1 MPIRWALPIES
12 LSLQTDPSG
21 RKTLKQ
27 IVAPA
32 QAGARL
38 DQFLAQALGW
48 SRARLQKLLKA
59 GQVTVNGA
67 PKAASYKVRAAEAV
81 TVQVPQPSPSP
92 LAPEPLALE
101 IIYEDRDLLVI
112 NKPPGQVVH
121 PGAGHRGGTLLN
133 ALLHHCPEL
142 QEIGEVSRPG
152 LVHRLDKDTSGLLV
166 VAKTALAHQSLV
178 GQFAARE
185 TQKKYLALVWG
196 RLPEAEGRID
206 KDIGRHPSQR
216 HKMTAQPRRGKAAV
230 TRWQVRRQFPG
241 PLTLVELS
249 PETGRTHQL
258 RVHLTSLGHPV
269 LGDGTYGGG
278 VSRLA
283 GAPKLKGLKPLV
295 HRQLLHAWKLSVTH
309 PRTGEKMTWEAPLP
323 EDLQAV
329 VEKLSNLG

>member
-1 MPIRWALPIES
+1 ME
-12 LSLQTDPSG
+12 
-21 RKTLKQ
+21 TLAQ
-27 IVAPA
+27 VVPPA

-38 DQFLAQALGW
+38 DQFLAQGLGW

-59 GQVTVNGA
+59 GLVTVNGA
-67 PKAASYKVRAAEAV
+67 PKAASYKVRAGEAV
-81 TVQVPQPSPSP
+81 TVQVPEPAPSP

-142 QEIGEVSRPG
+142 KEIGEVSRPG

-185 TQKKYLALVWG
+185 THKKYLALVWG
-196 RLPEAEGRID
+196 RLPEVEGRID

-216 HKMTAQPRRGKAAV
+216 HKMTAHPRRGKAAV
-230 TRWQVRRQFPG
+230 TRWRVLREFPG

-258 RVHLTSLGHPV
+258 RVHLASLGHPV
-269 LGDGTYGGG
+269 LGDATYGGG

-283 GAPKLKGLKPLV
+283 GAPKLRSLKPLV
-295 HRQLLHAWKLSVTH
+295 HRQLLHAWRLEVTH
-309 PRTGEKMTWEAPLP
+309 PRTGERLSWEAPLP
-323 EDLQAV
+323 EDFQKIMD
-329 VEKLSNLG
+329 KLGRMC